1 MVFSNAGK
9 TVSSPS
15 VADLARATLLALAE
29 RQLPATPENYARVYA
44 EMAGSQA
51 PSATETL
58 THASAEIVE
67 MVRALVD
74 MVLRRTGSLSEE
86 LTTHHAG
93 LRSTIAELGNAEEKE
108 LILRLARALTEK
120 ADTIQQ
126 AVARTRDELQATR
139 GTLERMAAELSETRQ
154 SLLEDALTG
163 AHNRRGMD
171 AVLAREVARA
181 RRNESRLT
189 VAMIDI
195 DHFKDVNDT
204 YGHDAGDR
212 LLAHISMVA
221 RSVLRESDALVR
233 YGGEEFLLILPDA
246 DIKGAE
252 FVIERLRLMIGRSPL
267 IYDQHRIEVTFSCGI
282 ARLKEGE
289 NGHSLVLRADRALY
303 EAKRA
308 GRNCTRIAE

>member
-1 MVFSNAGK
+1 MTSH
-9 TVSSPS
+9 S

-44 EMAGSQA
+44 EMAGGPA
-51 PSATETL
+51 AAATEEL
-58 THASAEIVE
+58 AHASAEIVD

-74 MVLRRTGSLSEE
+74 MVLHRTDKLSEDLGAHNE
-86 LTTHHAG
+86 SIRATMG
-93 LRSTIAELGNAEEKE
+93 ELGKAQEKE
-108 LILRLARALTEK
+108 LILRLAQALTEK
-120 ADTIQQ
+120 ADIIQHS
-126 AVARTRDELQATR
+126 VARTREELQATHT
-139 GTLERMAAELSETRQ
+139 TLERMAAELTETRQ
-154 SLLEDALTG
+154 SLMEDALTG
-163 AHNRRGMD
+163 AQNRRGMD
-171 AVLAREVARA
+171 AVLSREVARA
-181 RRNESRLT
+181 RRNGSRLT

-212 LLAHISMVA
+212 LLSHISMVA

-246 DIKGAE
+246 DVKGAE
-252 FVIERLRLMIGRSPL
+252 FVVDRLRQMLARSPL

-282 ARLKEGE
+282 ARLKEDE

-303 EAKRA
+303 DAKRA
-308 GRNCTRIAE
+308 GRNCSRLAD